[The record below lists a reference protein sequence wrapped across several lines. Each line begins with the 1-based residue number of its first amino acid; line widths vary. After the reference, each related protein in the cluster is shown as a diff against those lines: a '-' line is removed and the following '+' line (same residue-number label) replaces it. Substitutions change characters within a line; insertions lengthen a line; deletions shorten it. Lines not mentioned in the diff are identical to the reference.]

1 MCYVHFFAR
10 DSSPDSVVSCEVGDD
25 ADGDDHADIGDD
37 HDGYGDVHGDGDN
50 GNGDDDG
57 GICSLGKAN
66 MYSA

>member
-1 MCYVHFFAR
+1 MR
-10 DSSPDSVVSCEVGDD
+10 DTAPGSAVSCEVGDD

-57 GICSLGKAN
+57 GMGSLGKAN
-66 MYSA
+66 MYSV

>member
-1 MCYVHFFAR
+1 MR
-10 DSSPDSVVSCEVGDD
+10 DTAPGSAVSCEVGDD

-37 HDGYGDVHGDGDN
+37 HDGYGDVHGEGDN
-50 GNGDDDG
+50 GNNDDDG